1 MMCFF
6 SICKI
11 SHRIGTRF
19 FILVFGGLK
28 VHHIVITS
36 NVVVAQPRFLIHE
49 QHRSSSSSSN
59 LFVWSVQLW
68 RQTGNHMYGSSF
80 ETLLMLRI

>member
-1 MMCFF
+1 ML
-6 SICKI
+6 
-11 SHRIGTRF
+11 

-28 VHHIVITS
+28 VHQIVTGS

-68 RQTGNHMYGSSF
+68 RQAGNHMYGSSF
-80 ETLLMLRI
+80 ETLLMLII

>member
-1 MMCFF
+1 ML
-6 SICKI
+6 
-11 SHRIGTRF
+11 
-19 FILVFGGLK
+19 FILVFDGLK
-28 VHHIVITS
+28 VHQIVTGNS
-36 NVVVAQPRFLIHE
+36 VVVAQPRFLIHE

-68 RQTGNHMYGSSF
+68 RPAGNHMYDSSF